1 MGSDR
6 SYAPLMAMPSPERPS
21 VTPGCDPRVIRR
33 ALTPILAAE
42 FDREWD
48 LVVERTRK
56 SMDLDEIYALL
67 DKWAHT
73 AHLEQ
78 AEPGAYRHLLDKA
91 EDIRARGG
99 NPRAAD
105 AEEMH
110 SMIGRRLGR

>member
-1 MGSDR
+1 
-6 SYAPLMAMPSPERPS
+6 MAMPSSERPP
-21 VTPGCDPRVIRR
+21 VTPGSDPRVIRR
-33 ALTPILAAE
+33 ALPPLLAAE

-48 LVVERTRK
+48 LVVERTKK
-56 SMDLDEIYALL
+56 SMDLDEVYALL
-67 DKWAHT
+67 NKWAHA

-78 AEPGAYRHLLDKA
+78 AEPGGYQHLLDKA

-99 NPRAAD
+99 NPRAVD